1 MFSRLTLI
9 ACATALVAMSGAA
22 LADIPG
28 KDWMSR
34 ADVTQKLQD
43 QGYANV
49 TGLEAD
55 DGYWEGKGTKNGKVM
70 EFKADPKTGA
80 IVTEK
85 IDD

>member
-9 ACATALVAMSGAA
+9 ACATALVGMSGAA

-28 KDWMSR
+28 KDWMSP

-85 IDD
+85 IDN